1 VNKAQIAKKFSKA
14 LISTTDIS
22 SIPRVIEELR
32 TFSRLISAERKIRIL
47 FTSQIFS
54 DDEKIKSM
62 DEILSYMKASADTG
76 RFLKLMTM
84 QGTMSVLP
92 ETIVATALLYE
103 EKLKK
108 VTAEVSA
115 PVALEDQYISR
126 LKSALS
132 SMTGRDVEI
141 ESLVD
146 PSLIGGFVVKVGSTV
161 FDSSL
166 KGQLQTLRA
175 ELTRH

>member
-14 LISTTDIS
+14 LIATTDIS
-22 SIPRVIEELR
+22 SVPRVIEELKA
-32 TFSRLISAERKIRIL
+32 FSRLISAERKIRIL

-54 DDEKIKSM
+54 DNEKMKSM
-62 DEILSYMKASADTG
+62 DEILSYMKASDDTG
-76 RFLKLMTM
+76 RFLKLMTIE
-84 QGTMSVLP
+84 GTLSVLT
-92 ETIVATALLYE
+92 ETIQAVVLLYE

-108 VTAEVSA
+108 VTAEVAA
-115 PVALEDQYISR
+115 PVTLEEQYLSR
-126 LKSALS
+126 LKAALS
-132 SMTGRDVEI
+132 SLTGRDVEV

-161 FDSSL
+161 YDSSL
-166 KGQLQTLRA
+166 KGQLQALRA